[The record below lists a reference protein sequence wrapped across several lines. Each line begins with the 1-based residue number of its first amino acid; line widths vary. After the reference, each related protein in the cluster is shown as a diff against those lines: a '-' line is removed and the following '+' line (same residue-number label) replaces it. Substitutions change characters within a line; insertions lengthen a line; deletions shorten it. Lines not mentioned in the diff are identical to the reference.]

1 MESAQIITNSIDL
14 TVSSKRILIVEDDM
28 TMEPLWAYI
37 LEKVDKRNA
46 YEWVA
51 SEAEAERKIENSLL
65 DGRQFDLVIS
75 DIFLSGT
82 KTGIDLWRRFSDP
95 LCGKIILMSAIAK
108 IKFQNYLGYSAT
120 APVYIQKPLDIHDC
134 IETVYFM
141 LHKKK

>member
-1 MESAQIITNSIDL
+1 MESAHIITHAKDL
-14 TVSSKRILIVEDDM
+14 SGPTKRILIVEDDR

-37 LEKVDKRNA
+37 LEKVDNKNA

-51 SEAEAERKIENSLL
+51 SEGEAERKIEDSLL
-65 DGRQFDLVIS
+65 DGQHFDLVIS

-82 KTGIDLWRRFSDP
+82 RTGLDLWRRFSEP
-95 LCGKIILMSAIAK
+95 LRGKLILMSAVTK
-108 IKFQNYLGYSAT
+108 IKFQNYLGTSPT

-141 LHKKK
+141 LHKTN